1 VLRRFALLAVLAA
14 AATTVAGCGGDDS
27 GSPDIAFVSSRD
39 GEYAIFTMSAD
50 GKGEQRLTPR
60 EGEAPEG
67 ESVFWQIDPAWS
79 PDATKI
85 AFVSA
90 RTGEAH
96 VYVMSADGTGTSQLT
111 SGKASDTHP
120 TWSPDGSSMAFARS
134 GDIYVMK
141 ADGSDPERIS
151 DIISCR
157 GGVDLIEPG
166 IDVIAV
172 EAQAPLIPQIAS
184 QTPFNSRDPR
194 AAGIANDVSHRP
206 AHQFVSKDLVVPV
219 VSVEDGGIR
228 T

>member
-1 VLRRFALLAVLAA
+1 MHRLFALLAVLAA

-96 VYVMSADGTGTSQLT
+96 VYVMSADGTGR
-111 SGKASDTHP
+111 D
-120 TWSPDGSSMAFARS
+120 SS
-134 GDIYVMK
+134 
-141 ADGSDPERIS
+141 
-151 DIISCR
+151 
-157 GGVDLIEPG
+157 
-166 IDVIAV
+166 
-172 EAQAPLIPQIAS
+172 
-184 QTPFNSRDPR
+184 
-194 AAGIANDVSHRP
+194 RP
-206 AHQFVSKDLVVPV
+206 ARRATR
-219 VSVEDGGIR
+219 IR
-228 T
+228 RGLPTAARWRSRGAATST